1 MLNSIETLPILVIP
15 TILTSLDFSGYIG
28 SVASI
33 LAVLYWVALTHKTVK
48 KDHKGNAL
56 YLLLCGVRLY
66 VDIKGIS

>member
-48 KDHKGNAL
+48 KDHKGSYWK
-56 YLLLCGVRLY
+56 YLKW
-66 VDIKGIS
+66 IFTANNK